1 MANQPQ
7 SPDIFRKIQK
17 MQKHFSQAVVSAVLA
32 TAALVAGDEAMAQSQ
47 SEWPKAKPVTIVVGF
62 AAGAFTDNIARVV
75 AQKMGEAT
83 GGAFVVDNK
92 PGAGGNLATGQ
103 VKRAAPDGYTILVHS
118 VAFAVNPSLYPT
130 AGYDAIK
137 DFVPL
142 ALGPR
147 TPNIIT
153 VNPNTPAKDL
163 KELMELARKEKLSYA
178 SSGVGTTTHLSVER
192 LKVAARVDITHVPYQ
207 PAQAINAV
215 VAGHTQMSSTSMP
228 PAVPQIKAGKLRAIA
243 VTSAKRSALLPDV
256 PSVTEFGY
264 TDFDDYTWVGFFVP
278 AGTPQALVDRINS
291 EINKAMELPDSKE
304 KFIALGMESTR
315 NTSNEFGAFLRDEVG
330 KWAAVVKSTGA
341 KVD

>member
-1 MANQPQ
+1 MPKPA
-7 SPDIFRKIQK
+7 FKLLLCL
-17 MQKHFSQAVVSAVLA
+17 AVLLNVLPWSGKA
-32 TAALVAGDEAMAQSQ
+32 FTQSD
-47 SEWPKAKPVTIVVGF
+47 WPKAKPVTIVVCF

-75 AQKMGEAT
+75 AQKLGEAT
-83 GGAFVVDNK
+83 GGSFVVDNK

-103 VKRAAPDGYTILVHS
+103 VKRAAADGYTILVHS

-130 AGYDAIK
+130 AGYDALK

-147 TPNIIT
+147 TPNILT

-163 KELMELARKEKLSYA
+163 KELIELARKDKLSYA
-178 SSGVGTTTHLSVER
+178 SSGIGTTTHLSMER
-192 LKVAARVDITHVPYQ
+192 LKLAAKVDITHVPYQ

-215 VAGHTQMSSTSMP
+215 VAGHTPMSSTSMP

-264 TDFDDYTWVGFFVP
+264 PDFDDYTWVGFFLPV
-278 AGTPQALVDRINS
+278 GTPQALVDRINA

-304 KFIALGMESTR
+304 KFVALGMESTR
-315 NTSNEFGAFLRDEVG
+315 NTPAEFGVFLRDEVG

-341 KVD
+341 KVE

>member
-1 MANQPQ
+1 MRHRFLVVE
-7 SPDIFRKIQK
+7 IFSKTHNMQQKISK
-17 MQKHFSQAVVSAVLA
+17 SVLA
-32 TAALVAGDEAMAQSQ
+32 VALVVAAFTSGGRAVAQSD
-47 SEWPKAKPVTIVVGF
+47 WPKARPVTFVVGF

-75 AQKMGEAT
+75 AQKLGEAS
-83 GGAFVVDNK
+83 GGSFVVDNK

-103 VKRAAPDGYTILVHS
+103 VKRAAADGYTILVHS

-130 AGYDAIK
+130 AGYDALK

-153 VNPNTPAKDL
+153 VNPNTPARDL
-163 KELMELARKEKLSYA
+163 KELLELARKDKLSYA
-178 SSGVGTTTHLSVER
+178 SSGIGTTTHLSVER
-192 LKVAARVDITHVPYQ
+192 LKLAAKVDITHVPYQ

-256 PSVTEFGY
+256 PSVTEFGF
-264 TDFDDYTWVGFFVP
+264 TDFDDFTWVGFFLP
-278 AGTPQALVDRINS
+278 AGTPQALVDRINA
-291 EINKAMELPDSKE
+291 EINKVMELPDAKE

-315 NTSNEFGAFLRDEVG
+315 NTPAEFGVFLRDEVS

>member
-1 MANQPQ
+1 MKPNFFHQRLALL
-7 SPDIFRKIQK
+7 SVCFG
-17 MQKHFSQAVVSAVLA
+17 VLA
-32 TAALVAGDEAMAQSQ
+32 TGQVSAQSD
-47 SEWPKAKPVTIVVGF
+47 WPKAKPVNIVVGF
-62 AAGAFTDNIARVV
+62 GPGAFTDGIARIV
-75 AQKMGEAT
+75 AQKLSESTSGS
-83 GGAFVVDNK
+83 FVVENK

-118 VAFAVNPSLYPT
+118 VAYAVNPSLYPN
-130 AGYDAIK
+130 AGYDALK

-153 VNPNTPAKDL
+153 VNPATPAKDL
-163 KELMELARKEKLSYA
+163 KELIELARREKLSYA
-178 SSGVGTTTHLSVER
+178 SSGIGTTTHLSVER
-192 LKVAARVDITHVPYQ
+192 LKSAAKVDITHVPYQ

-243 VTSAKRSALLPDV
+243 VTSARRSALLPDV

-264 TDFDDYTWVGFFVP
+264 TDFDDYTWVGFFLP
-278 AGTPQALVDRINS
+278 AGTPQALVDRINA
-291 EINKAMELPDSKE
+291 EINKAMESPESLE
-304 KFIALGMESTR
+304 KFAGLGMESTR
-315 NTSNEFGAFLRDEVG
+315 NTSAEFGRFLHDEVG

>member
-1 MANQPQ
+1 MTA
-7 SPDIFRKIQK
+7 
-17 MQKHFSQAVVSAVLA
+17 L
-32 TAALVAGDEAMAQSQ
+32 AALTAGQASAQTD
-47 SEWPKAKPVTIVVGF
+47 WPKAKPVNIIVGF
-62 AAGAFTDNIARVV
+62 GPGAFTDVIARVV
-75 AQKMGEAT
+75 AQKLGEMT
-83 GGAFVVDNK
+83 GGSFVVENK
-92 PGAGGNLATGQ
+92 PGAGGNIATGQ

-118 VAFAVNPSLYPT
+118 VAYAVNPSLYPN

-153 VNPNTPAKDL
+153 VNPNTPARDL
-163 KELMELARKEKLSYA
+163 KELIDLARNQKLSYA
-178 SSGVGTTTHLSVER
+178 SSGIGTTTHLSMER
-192 LKVAARVDITHVPYQ
+192 LKMAAKVDITHVPYQ

-264 TDFDDYTWVGFFVP
+264 PDFDDYTWVGFFLP
-278 AGTPQALVDRINS
+278 AGTPQALVDQINA

-304 KFIALGMESTR
+304 RFVGLGMESTR
-315 NTSNEFGAFLRDEVG
+315 NSSAEFGTFLSGEVT
-330 KWAAVVKSTGA
+330 KWAEVVKLTGA
-341 KVD
+341 KVE

>member
-1 MANQPQ
+1 MAG
-7 SPDIFRKIQK
+7 
-17 MQKHFSQAVVSAVLA
+17 SQAI
-32 TAALVAGDEAMAQSQ
+32 AQTD
-47 SEWPKAKPVTIVVGF
+47 WPKAKPVTIVVGF

-75 AQKMGEAT
+75 AQKLGEAT
-83 GGAFVVDNK
+83 GGSFVVDNK

-103 VKRAAPDGYTILVHS
+103 VKRAAADGYTILVHS

-130 AGYDAIK
+130 AGYDALK

-153 VNPNTPAKDL
+153 VNPATPAKDL
-163 KELMELARKEKLSYA
+163 KELMELARKDKLSYA
-178 SSGVGTTTHLSVER
+178 SSGIGTTTHLSVER
-192 LKVAARVDITHVPYQ
+192 LKLAAKVDITHVPYQ

-264 TDFDDYTWVGFFVP
+264 ADFDDYTWVGFFLP
-278 AGTPQALVDRINS
+278 ANTPQSLVDRINA
-291 EINKAMELPDSKE
+291 EINKAMELPESKE
-304 KFIALGMESTR
+304 KFVALGMESTR
-315 NTSNEFGAFLRDEVG
+315 NTPAEFGVFLRDEVG

-341 KVD
+341 KVE